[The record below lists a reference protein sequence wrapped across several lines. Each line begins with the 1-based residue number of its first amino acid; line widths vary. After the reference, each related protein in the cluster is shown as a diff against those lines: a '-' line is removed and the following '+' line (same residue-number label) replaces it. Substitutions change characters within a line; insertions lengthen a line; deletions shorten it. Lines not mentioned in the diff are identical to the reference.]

1 MKYTLV
7 FELRRHFALQ
17 VLLIKCNIMLESQY
31 IYLIVHW
38 LNYNKHASS
47 VASYYFYVYIFIMR
61 RKSPLISTL
70 KPTDQGKVLLE
81 RLGIKY
87 YHF

>member
-47 VASYYFYVYIFIMR
+47 VASYYFYEEE
-61 RKSPLISTL
+61 KSFNFNIKTNRP
-70 KPTDQGKVLLE
+70 GKSITRE
-81 RLGIKY
+81 IGY
-87 YHF
+87 